1 MYTIEAVQWDKVKLF
16 WQKWKNYDI
25 SVKTYGLNIKG
36 GVYFNFDVF
45 ILESQKTFGFYKDGV
60 LLGCGQVINFYEE
73 GYRIAGVANMAVDP
87 AYRNNGVGSKL
98 MQTVGLYMNLNN
110 YDFSILYSSLYAKLI
125 GDFYGKFGY
134 RDYKEVMLKSL
145 NQSTFRITPDKLDK
159 IIENIGKF

>member
-36 GVYFNFDVF
+36 NVYFNFDIF
-45 ILESQKTFGFYKDGV
+45 NLEPRKTFGFYKDGI
-60 LLGCGQVINFYEE
+60 LLGCVQVIEFYEE
-73 GYRIAGVANMAVDP
+73 RHSIAGVANMSVDP

-98 MQTVGLYMNLNN
+98 MQTVSLYMNLNS

-134 RDYKEVMLKSL
+134 KDYNDVMVRGLRKRMHEV
-145 NQSTFRITPDKLDK
+145 STNELDK
-159 IIENIGKF
+159 IIKNIGKF